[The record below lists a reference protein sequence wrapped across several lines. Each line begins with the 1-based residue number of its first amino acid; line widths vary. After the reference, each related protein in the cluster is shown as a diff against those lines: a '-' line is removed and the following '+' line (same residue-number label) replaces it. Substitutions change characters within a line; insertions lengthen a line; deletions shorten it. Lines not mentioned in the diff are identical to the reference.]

1 MQNEN
6 QRDLNFER
14 ELKNS
19 RLFLWANLLEAGTH
33 NFTRLS
39 QKGKFEF
46 ASKILTRTH
55 GTCQKTDFVKNKY
68 ISEASKN
75 TKVKNILVLECKWE
89 EPIKMYPTRL
99 HLRAV
104 LIFFQRLKCSSNES
118 IIPIYECLFSHCI
131 ILFIE
136 SKSNYNFLLHFL

>member
-1 MQNEN
+1 MFFKIFFPQFQSSPSLTLLQWWSYVERGSCMQNEN

-55 GTCQKTDFVKNKY
+55 GTCQKNGFL
-68 ISEASKN
+68 SKI
-75 TKVKNILVLECKWE
+75 NIFLKLRKIRKWKTFWFLNANE
-89 EPIKMYPTRL
+89 KSL
-99 HLRAV
+99 
-104 LIFFQRLKCSSNES
+104 LKCTQQD
-118 IIPIYECLFSHCI
+118 Y
-131 ILFIE
+131 ILERF
-136 SKSNYNFLLHFL
+136 